1 MRKLKNDDRGVTL
14 VEIIVSIAILAI
26 IVLPFLNAF
35 VTATKTNVKAK
46 NEMNATHLATNIMEG
61 IEKNSMKT
69 LAYQF
74 NYPSEGFD
82 VADGFNIS
90 DGSSACEL
98 LKKSGKFDNV
108 KRLEDISA
116 EIVNKD
122 DVITSCIHKTDASA
136 KIIDT
141 SLWDF
146 RESDAHKYYFY
157 MSGVQS
163 GTKKYNALVTVDA
176 KSDATKVNPTTG
188 KKEAD
193 NKVKKYNMD
202 EVADMSAMDA
212 NFDCMSADK
221 IGMFLEK
228 KVDLIQIGARN
239 MQNFDLLKAVGR
251 LHVPVLLKRGM
262 SATIEEW
269 LMSAEYIMSEGN
281 HNVILCERGIRTF
294 EKATRNTLDLS
305 AVAAVKRMS
314 HLPIIVDPSH
324 ATGRRWMVESMAM
337 AAIAAGADGI
347 MCEVHNDPEHAWC
360 DGAESITPETFEHMM
375 GDLRKLAPI
384 VGREI

>member
-1 MRKLKNDDRGVTL
+1 M
-14 VEIIVSIAILAI
+14 IIVTKQNAPLTEIERLEVELREKGFQVDRSCGSSKVVLGLVGDTTSLDERDFLSNEWVDKVMRVQEPYKRVSRAFHPQDSVIDVAGVKVGGKKLVVMAGPCSIETPAQIGAIAS
-26 IVLPFLNAF
+26 A
-35 VTATKTNVKAK
+35 VKASGASMLRGGAFK
-46 NEMNATHLATNIMEG
+46 PRTSPYSFQGLG
-61 IEKNSMKT
+61 EKGLDM
-69 LAYQF
+69 L
-74 NYPSEGFD
+74 
-82 VADGFNIS
+82 
-90 DGSSACEL
+90 
-98 LKKSGKFDNV
+98 
-108 KRLEDISA
+108 ISA
-116 EIVNKD
+116 
-122 DVITSCIHKTDASA
+122 A
-136 KIIDT
+136 
-141 SLWDF
+141 
-146 RESDAHKYYFY
+146 REEKLP
-157 MSGVQS
+157 V
-163 GTKKYNALVTVDA
+163 VT
-176 KSDATKVNPTTG
+176 
-188 KKEAD
+188 EL
-193 NKVKKYNMD
+193 
-202 EVADMSAMDA
+202 
-212 NFDCMSADK
+212 MSADK